1 MRCSCVFLAISSSL
15 PLSSFSSHANANT
28 IERSENN
35 FVFNLKEGNH
45 FDANIEAKY
54 GYIDN
59 FLNQSSN
66 EKSTTFAKLS
76 ANAFMQTHN
85 DHQLLQ
91 LDAKL
96 DALTFNDFDED
107 DHSNVALKAK
117 YFYKLSD
124 MQTVFVSALLTN
136 SYEYRGTGA
145 SKGNALSLNSGDE
158 FDDTLINTGYN
169 YGRYD
174 SVSKVSLLVGIKE
187 REYKTRKQQTQSLNN
202 EAKFAHV
209 GLDYL
214 LSGKTYFSVLAE
226 FEDIDYDYATDQ
238 NRKEIAILAGVKW
251 EASQVSQL
259 TLMLGY
265 ESLSFDQ
272 SVFDDDDIFKWRM
285 SYDWT
290 PLDYFSMQFKSGRSS
305 EQSNELARNY
315 RVVDDYTIASVYS
328 MNSYIKVN
336 LNVTYRSE
344 ETNFT
349 DITVVEDNLTF
360 GPQLQYQI
368 SDRVKMH
375 VGYDFTSVKSD
386 ININEYDK
394 NSFEVGI
401 NGQF

>member
-1 MRCSCVFLAISSSL
+1 MRCSCVILAVSLSL
-15 PLSSFSSHANANT
+15 PLSIYSTYAIGNT

-35 FVFNLKEGNH
+35 FVFNFKEGNH
-45 FDANIEAKY
+45 FDTNIGAKY

-59 FLNQSSN
+59 FLNQHSN
-66 EKSTTFAKLS
+66 EKSTTFSKLS
-76 ANAFMQTHN
+76 ANTFMQAHN

-96 DALTFNDFDED
+96 DALSFSDFDED
-107 DHSNVALKAK
+107 DHSNIALKAK

-124 MQTVFVSALLTN
+124 MQTVFASALFTN
-136 SYEYRGTGA
+136 SFEYRGTGA
-145 SKGNALSLNSGDE
+145 SKGDALSLNSGDE
-158 FDDTLINTGYN
+158 FDDTLFNLGYN

-174 SVSKVSLLVGIKE
+174 SVSKVSLLFGVNE
-187 REYKTRKQQTQSLNN
+187 REYKTRKQQTRLLNN
-202 EAKFAHV
+202 EAKFAHI

-214 LSGKTYFSVLAE
+214 LSGKTYLSLLAE
-226 FEDIDYDYATDQ
+226 FEDIDYDHATDQ
-238 NRKEIAILAGVKW
+238 NRKEVAILAGVKW

-290 PLDYFSMQFKSGRSS
+290 PFEYFSMLFKSGRSS
-305 EQSNELARNY
+305 EQSSELARNY
-315 RVVDDYTIASVYS
+315 RVVDDYTIASIYS
-328 MNSYIKVN
+328 LNSYMTVS
-336 LNVTYRSE
+336 LNVMYRSE
-344 ETNFT
+344 DTTFT

-360 GPQLQYQI
+360 SPQLQYQVN
-368 SDRVKMH
+368 DRVKMH
-375 VGYDFTSVKSD
+375 VGFDFTSVKSD
-386 ININEYDK
+386 INVNEYDK